1 MASAQVYEAAPDAP
15 MELDPKHPGI
25 HDVAYVQRRKEL
37 YELAYRYRVANLG
50 WPEVVYTQEEHA
62 LWRSISERL
71 VPAHDQLACALY
83 KRGKA
88 LLNIERRFM
97 PQLGALSDRL
107 QAHHDFGLVP
117 AEGLISKDTFFA
129 YLSERKMPCT
139 QFLRYPTVPEFTPEP
154 DAVHDVIGHVPCL
167 MDGQY
172 TEIVAEL
179 GRGRRDATSAKWKS
193 VWGRLYWFTIEF
205 GLIEEAGELK
215 VFGAG
220 LLSSLQEIA
229 YCFSDQVKRV
239 PLTVDGVI
247 NTMSDATVMQPN
259 VFVIASMA
267 QLAED
272 IQTLRRL
279 SC

>member
-1 MASAQVYEAAPDAP
+1 MASAQVYASAPDAP
-15 MELDPKHPGI
+15 MELDPKHPGV
-25 HDVAYVQRRKEL
+25 HDAVYVERRKQL
-37 YELAYRYRVANLG
+37 YDLAYRYRVGSLG
-50 WPEVVYTQEEHA
+50 WPEVTYTEEEHA
-62 LWRSISERL
+62 LWRAISERL
-71 VPAHDQLACALY
+71 VPAHEQLACGLY

-88 LLNIERRFM
+88 LLNIEQRFM
-97 PQLGALSDRL
+97 PQLGELSDRL

-117 AEGLISKDTFFA
+117 AEGLITKDTFFG
-129 YLSERKMPCT
+129 YLSQRQMPCT
-139 QFLRYPTVPEFTPEP
+139 QFLRHPTVPEFTPEP

-167 MDGQY
+167 MDAQY

-179 GRGRRDATSAKWKS
+179 GRGRRDAAPEWKS
-193 VWGRLYWFTIEF
+193 AWGRMYWFTIEF

-220 LLSSLQEIA
+220 LLSSLQEIE
-229 YCFSDQVKRV
+229 YCYSDRVKRI
-239 PLTVDGVI
+239 PLTVDGIV
-247 NTMSDATVMQPN
+247 NTMSDATLMQPN
-259 VFVIASMA
+259 VFVIASME